1 MANIFRQALKILDNE
16 NGDMAGEE
24 EIMSAAM
31 IPLIILPQ
39 FNDMSLREGLEE
51 LAKIVEEAQ

>member
-1 MANIFRQALKILDNE
+1 MANIFRQALKILGNK
-16 NGDMAGEE
+16 NGDMTGEE

-31 IPLIILPQ
+31 IPLIILSQ
-39 FNDMSLREGLEE
+39 FDEMPISEGLEE